1 MNQNEYILHEILY
14 NIIRIYYNFPNL
26 KDQLILVA
34 LFQKAL
40 IYNYQLHLSFK
51 SSRKYYNNIYHML
64 LILREILN
72 N

>member
-40 IYNYQLHLSFK
+40 IYNFQLHLTSK
-51 SSRKYYNNIYHML
+51 
-64 LILREILN
+64 
-72 N
+72 